1 MGSHPGHGCHFWP
14 TGIACLIICRTN
26 CGFLQF
32 SIGLFPPSRLAFRTT
47 WATFRFMLSIWRRC
61 RPSAIPYSLPPAL
74 VSELV
79 WVEEAEVR
87 RSSTVRLFVRVSTG
101 SDRRAV
107 CAKVRSRWITTH
119 KSLMKNPAQKPK
131 TTASLPT
138 SRTWI
143 TTTTSSNP
151 AIGNVSLSRFLCVSD
166 SGVCA
171 FTGFLH
177 VAREFRRSNFW
188 LRFGFTFN
196 VIPVQSVPNLAF
208 KSVCTTAP
216 YWAFGHALTW

>member
-1 MGSHPGHGCHFWP
+1 
-14 TGIACLIICRTN
+14 
-26 CGFLQF
+26 
-32 SIGLFPPSRLAFRTT
+32 
-47 WATFRFMLSIWRRC
+47 MLSIWRRC

-151 AIGNVSLSRFLCVSD
+151 AIGNVSLSRFFCVWFR
-166 SGVCA
+166 GMCVHRLFCM
-171 FTGFLH
+171 LH
-177 VAREFRRSNFW
+177 ENFGEATFDYDFGLPSMLFQFSQFQTW
-188 LRFGFTFN
+188 LLNLF
-196 VIPVQSVPNLAF
+196 VQQLHIGRLVML
-208 KSVCTTAP
+208 
-216 YWAFGHALTW
+216 